1 MSRVFQ
7 MVEGPAHLMQPRVML
22 KVLMRQLQHQL
33 NFTGSGQRDAP
44 ASSASGAG
52 TTEASGTGLAG
63 LGRISPAR
71 ARVLTGDKGTIWA

>member
-1 MSRVFQ
+1 
-7 MVEGPAHLMQPRVML
+7 
-22 KVLMRQLQHQL
+22 MRQLQHQL

-71 ARVLTGDKGTIWA
+71 ARVLTGDKRYNMGLRWTNRPRQVVVSGAGKT